1 MSKQEEIKE
10 KKKEKKR
17 NPLINVL
24 RTEWEHLGSQR
35 KTFLLYVFLFLISG
49 TVGLMAPLVV
59 GQIFN
64 YIQES
69 ITSPQEFK
77 KLIFLIFFII
87 GN

>member
-35 KTFLLYVFLFLISG
+35 KTFLL
-49 TVGLMAPLVV
+49 
-59 GQIFN
+59 
-64 YIQES
+64 
-69 ITSPQEFK
+69 
-77 KLIFLIFFII
+77 
-87 GN
+87 